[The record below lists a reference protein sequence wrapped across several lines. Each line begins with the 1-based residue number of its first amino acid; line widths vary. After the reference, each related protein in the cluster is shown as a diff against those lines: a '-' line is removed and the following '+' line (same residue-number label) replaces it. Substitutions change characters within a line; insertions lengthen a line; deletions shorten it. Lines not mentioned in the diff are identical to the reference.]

1 MPARL
6 TKVFA
11 STAIALALGVVAAPA
26 ASAATTAVQGPVIP
40 GLGSVEICVP
50 FGSAEVCI

>member
-1 MPARL
+1 MSARL
-6 TKVFA
+6 TKIFA

-26 ASAATTAVQGPVIP
+26 ATAATTAVQQPVIP